1 MENKLYEE
9 NLQVL
14 KKLLSHNSKTTNLAN
29 KLLEMLTED
38 SKRKFLNE
46 DKSCSRFET
55 TECMYYYNLPD
66 KYFKDKKI
74 KADICFG
81 DNIFAD
87 TRLEFRTGDDYKY
100 KYLDIGLYLNHTTA
114 QLYMDKDREDSKKI
128 EEFKN
133 AYDAI
138 NDFEKQNGRLAFCG
152 VFMEYG
158 ERKKVNGYASIYSTH
173 NEELLKIAGTNKY
186 LILSYDREWKYFEF
200 REEETFE
207 IKNFKIEPLEHE
219 KQRSI

>member
-1 MENKLYEE
+1 MENKLYEG

-14 KKLLSHNSKTTNLAN
+14 KKLLAYNSKTTNLAN

-38 SKRKFLNE
+38 SKRKFLNQDRSGSKY
-46 DKSCSRFET
+46 DKYDCR
-55 TECMYYYNLPD
+55 YYYKLQDLN
-66 KYFKDKKI
+66 DKKI
-74 KADICFG
+74 KTTIYFDDEMFHNA
-81 DNIFAD
+81 
-87 TRLEFRTGDDYKY
+87 TSLEFRTGDDYKY

-138 NDFEKQNGRLAFCG
+138 NDFEKQNGRLAFCE

-158 ERKKVNGYASIYSTH
+158 ERKKVNGYASLYSTH

-186 LILSYDREWKYFEF
+186 LILSYDREWKYFDLS
-200 REEETFE
+200 EEETFE

>member
-38 SKRKFLNE
+38 SKRKFLNQDRSGSKY
-46 DKSCSRFET
+46 DKYDCR
-55 TECMYYYNLPD
+55 YYYKLQDLN
-66 KYFKDKKI
+66 DKKI
-74 KADICFG
+74 KATIYFDDEMFH
-81 DNIFAD
+81 NA
-87 TRLEFRTGDDYKY
+87 TSLEFRTGDDYKY
-100 KYLDIGLYLNHTTA
+100 KYLDIGFYPNDATA
-114 QLYMDKDREDSKKI
+114 QLYMDKDRDDSKKI

-138 NDFEKQNGRLAFCG
+138 NDFEKQNGKLAFCD
-152 VFMEYG
+152 VFMEYV
-158 ERKKVNGYASIYSTH
+158 ERKKVNGYASLYSVHT
-173 NEELLKIAGTNKY
+173 EELLKTTGTNKY
-186 LILSYDREWKYFEF
+186 VILSFDREWKYFDLS
-200 REEETFE
+200 EEETFE

>member
-38 SKRKFLNE
+38 SKRKFLNQDRSGSKY
-46 DKSCSRFET
+46 DKYDCR
-55 TECMYYYNLPD
+55 YYYKLQDLN
-66 KYFKDKKI
+66 DKKI
-74 KADICFG
+74 KATIYFD
-81 DNIFAD
+81 DEMLHNA
-87 TRLEFRTGDDYKY
+87 TSLEFRTGDDYKY
-100 KYLDIGLYLNHTTA
+100 KYLDIGFYPNDATA
-114 QLYMDKDREDSKKI
+114 QLYMDKDRDDSKKI

-138 NDFEKQNGRLAFCG
+138 NDFEKQNGRLAFCD
-152 VFMEYG
+152 VFMEYV
-158 ERKKVNGYASIYSTH
+158 ERKKVNGYASLYSVHT
-173 NEELLKIAGTNKY
+173 EELLKIAVTNKY
-186 LILSYDREWKYFEF
+186 VILSFDREWKYFDLS
-200 REEETFE
+200 EEETFE

>member
-1 MENKLYEE
+1 MENKLYEG

-14 KKLLSHNSKTTNLAN
+14 KKLLAYNSKTTNLAN

-38 SKRKFLNE
+38 SKRKFLNQDRSGSKY
-46 DKSCSRFET
+46 DKYDCR
-55 TECMYYYNLPD
+55 YYYKLQDLN
-66 KYFKDKKI
+66 DKKI
-74 KADICFG
+74 KTTIYFDDEMFHNA
-81 DNIFAD
+81 
-87 TRLEFRTGDDYKY
+87 TSLEFRTGDDYKY
-100 KYLDIGLYLNHTTA
+100 KYLDIGFYPNDATA

-138 NDFEKQNGRLAFCG
+138 NDFEKQNGRLAFCD
-152 VFMEYG
+152 VFMEYV
-158 ERKKVNGYASIYSTH
+158 ERKKVNGYASLYSVHT
-173 NEELLKIAGTNKY
+173 EELLKTTGTNKY
-186 LILSYDREWKYFEF
+186 VILSFDREWKYFDLS
-200 REEETFE
+200 EEETFE

>member
-1 MENKLYEE
+1 MENKLYEG

-14 KKLLSHNSKTTNLAN
+14 KKLLAYNSKTTNLAN

-38 SKRKFLNE
+38 SKRKFLNQDRSGSKY
-46 DKSCSRFET
+46 DKYDCR
-55 TECMYYYNLPD
+55 YYYKLQDLN
-66 KYFKDKKI
+66 DKKI
-74 KADICFG
+74 KATIYFDDEMFH
-81 DNIFAD
+81 NA
-87 TRLEFRTGDDYKY
+87 TSLEFRTGDDYKY
-100 KYLDIGLYLNHTTA
+100 KYLDIGFYPNDATA
-114 QLYMDKDREDSKKI
+114 QLYMDKDRDDSKKI

-133 AYDAI
+133 AYDTI

-152 VFMEYG
+152 VFMEYV

>member
-14 KKLLSHNSKTTNLAN
+14 KKLLAYNSKTTNLAN

-38 SKRKFLNE
+38 SKRKFLNQDRSGSKY
-46 DKSCSRFET
+46 DKYDCR
-55 TECMYYYNLPD
+55 YYYKLQDLN
-66 KYFKDKKI
+66 DKKI
-74 KADICFG
+74 KATIYFDDEMFH
-81 DNIFAD
+81 NA
-87 TRLEFRTGDDYKY
+87 TSLEFRTGDDYKY
-100 KYLDIGLYLNHTTA
+100 KYLDIGFYPNDATV
-114 QLYMDKDREDSKKI
+114 QLYMDKDRDDSKKI

-138 NDFEKQNGRLAFCG
+138 NDFEKQNGRLAFCD
-152 VFMEYG
+152 VFMEYV
-158 ERKKVNGYASIYSTH
+158 ERKKVNGYASLYSVHT
-173 NEELLKIAGTNKY
+173 EELLKTTDTNKY
-186 LILSYDREWKYFEF
+186 VILSFDREWKYFDLS
-200 REEETFE
+200 EEETFE

>member
-1 MENKLYEE
+1 MENELYEE

-14 KKLLSHNSKTTNLAN
+14 KKLLSHNSKTTNLAK

-38 SKRKFLNE
+38 SKRKFLNQDRSGSKY
-46 DKSCSRFET
+46 DKYDCR
-55 TECMYYYNLPD
+55 YYYKLQDLN
-66 KYFKDKKI
+66 DKKI
-74 KADICFG
+74 KTTIYFDDEMFHNA
-81 DNIFAD
+81 
-87 TRLEFRTGDDYKY
+87 TSLQFRTGDDYKY

-114 QLYMDKDREDSKKI
+114 QLYMDKDRDDKI
-128 EEFKN
+128 RNKGFKN
-133 AYDAI
+133 IYDTI

-158 ERKKVNGYASIYSTH
+158 ERKKVNGYASLYSTH